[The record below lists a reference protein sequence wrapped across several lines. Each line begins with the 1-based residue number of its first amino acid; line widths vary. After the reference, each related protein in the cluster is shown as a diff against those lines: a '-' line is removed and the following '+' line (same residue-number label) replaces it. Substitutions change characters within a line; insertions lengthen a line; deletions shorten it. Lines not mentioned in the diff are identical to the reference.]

1 MSTITKVALEERLRN
16 TNPVERLVITPMLTV
31 EQVGGASIDVRL
43 GNQFILFHTHTFGAF
58 DKKELTGRLRAA
70 QERFIVPYGGS
81 FVLHPG
87 MLVLAATLEYFS
99 LPYNLECQI
108 EGRSSW
114 ARVGLQI
121 ATASTVEPLFKGV
134 VTLELSNVGTIPLRL
149 HPGIRIAQAV
159 FHDAVPSVSCVEA
172 RKRKYHGAIGPEF
185 SKVHEDKDIEIFSQT
200 LSR

>member
-1 MSTITKVALEERLRN
+1 MSTITKVALENRLRSN
-16 TNPVERLVITPMLTV
+16 DPAQRLVITPMLTHK
-31 EQVGGASIDVRL
+31 QIGGASIDVRL
-43 GNQFILFHTHTFGAF
+43 GNQFILFHTHTIGAF
-58 DKKELTGRLRAA
+58 DKEELTGRLRAA
-70 QERFIVPYGGS
+70 QERFIVPYGQS

-99 LPYNLECQI
+99 LPCNLECQI

-159 FHDAVPSVSCVEA
+159 FHDADPPVPLTEE
-172 RKRKYHGAIGPEF
+172 RKRKYHGAIGPVF
-185 SKVHEDKDIEIFSQT
+185 SRVHEDEDITIFSQV
-200 LSR
+200 